1 MRRIVKMDKNQ
12 TREPVN
18 GHENEGISLFGSL
31 ASQMEKLFEKNE
43 IFQFGKKSG
52 TKVSSLIDEAVDF
65 IFKK

>member
-1 MRRIVKMDKNQ
+1 M
-12 TREPVN
+12 N
-18 GHENEGISLFGSL
+18 GPENEGISLFGSL
-31 ASQMEKLFEKNE
+31 ALQMEKLFEKNE